1 MTIKIGSVYNVIF
14 KSGNTHTA
22 FSWPDKIPDSGNKYM
37 KNKVIK
43 ITKKLNPKNS
53 LDYDY
58 VGDIYDKND
67 DAIELKNRPKY
78 NADRKIEIFKK
89 LNQATCFETF
99 LKTL

>member
-1 MTIKIGSVYNVIF
+1 MTIKVGSVYNVTF

-22 FSWPDKIPDSGNKYM
+22 FSWPSKIPDSGNGYM

-43 ITKKLNPKNS
+43 ITKKLNPKNT

-67 DAIELKNRPKY
+67 DAVELKNIKIVKERNSLFNY
-78 NADRKIEIFKK
+78 N
-89 LNQATCFETF
+89 F
-99 LKTL
+99 LTNSLHK